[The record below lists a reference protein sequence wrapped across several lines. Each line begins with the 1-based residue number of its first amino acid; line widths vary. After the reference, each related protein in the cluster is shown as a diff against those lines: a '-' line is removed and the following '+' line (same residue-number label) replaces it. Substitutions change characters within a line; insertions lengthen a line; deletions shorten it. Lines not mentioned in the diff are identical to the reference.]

1 MTAKCANPACSVPFH
16 RPGRGKVF
24 RFEVRS
30 PSEPCRDVPDTVC
43 STKSGGAS
51 VFFWLCD
58 KCSLTTT
65 LSFDSARG
73 LMVEPI
79 PQSRNRAPLLQGF
92 ERTRLSEQTS

>member
-16 RPGRGKVF
+16 RLGRGKLF

-43 STKSGGAS
+43 SKKSGGAS

-79 PQSRNRAPLLQGF
+79 PEARNCAPLLQGF
-92 ERTRLSEQTS
+92 ERARRSEQAS